1 MRVNLGWVAISMLV
15 GDRVK
20 FLALVF
26 GVAFATLLMAQQIS
40 FCIGLISLSGNP
52 VRDIPEA
59 DLWVMRR
66 GTQSANTPVAMP
78 LSEVSRV
85 KSVPGV
91 SWAVPLIRGAGAV
104 RIANGSSQ
112 PVGLVG
118 VDDATLL
125 GAPQKL
131 FLGRFED
138 LRRPDAVFLNRS
150 GYKLLFPG
158 EPETLGRSFELN
170 DRRAVVTGIVDTLP
184 VFGVSRAVVF
194 TRYSNALRYTPSGRN
209 GLSFVLVKAA
219 EGQDM
224 QALAQRIETDT
235 GLTATSRSDFVRKSI
250 DYTVATSGI
259 VYSFAVVVI
268 LGAIV
273 GAVIVALTLSLFV
286 RDNLRQLGVLKAMGV
301 RNSML
306 VRMVLM
312 QAQLAALV
320 GFGLGIGAA
329 AWVLQ
334 ALAGAAADFSTFY
347 LPWQVMVGVGITVL
361 MITFLASLASVRKVV
376 VTDAAMVFRG

>member
-1 MRVNLGWVAISMLV
+1 MRAKLGWVAISMLV

-20 FLALVF
+20 FFSLIF
-26 GVAFATLLMAQQIS
+26 GVAFATLLMAQQVS
-40 FCIGLISLSGNP
+40 FCIGLISLSGNS

-66 GTQSANTPVAMP
+66 GTQSVNTPVAMP

-85 KSVPGV
+85 KSVAGV
-91 SWAVPLIRGAGAV
+91 AWAVPLLRGAGAV
-104 RIANGSSQ
+104 RIADGSSQ

-125 GAPQKL
+125 GAPQKF

-138 LRRPDAVFLNRS
+138 LRGPDAVFLNRS

-158 EPETLGRSFELN
+158 EPEALGRTFELN
-170 DRRAVVTGIVDTLP
+170 DRRAVVAGIVDTLP
-184 VFGVSRAVVF
+184 VFGVSRAIVF
-194 TRYSNALRYTPSGRN
+194 TRYANALRYAPSGRN
-209 GLSFVLVKAA
+209 ALSFILVKGA
-219 EGQDM
+219 EGQD
-224 QALAQRIETDT
+224 LAELARRIDTST
-235 GLTATSRSDFVRKSI
+235 GLKATSRLAFVRQSI
-250 DYTVATSGI
+250 DYTIATSGI

-286 RDNLRQLGVLKAMGV
+286 RDNLRQLGALKAIGV
-301 RNSML
+301 RSSVL

-312 QAQLAALV
+312 QALLAALI

-347 LPWQVMVGVGITVL
+347 LPWQVMVGVGAAVL
-361 MITFLASLASVRKVV
+361 VMTLGASLASVRKVV
-376 VTDAAMVFRG
+376 VTDAAVVFRG

>member
-1 MRVNLGWVAISMLV
+1 MSARLGWVAISMLV

-20 FLALVF
+20 FFSLIF
-26 GVAFATLLMAQQIS
+26 GVAFATLLMAQQVS
-40 FCIGLISLSGNP
+40 FCIGLISLSGNS

-66 GTQSANTPVAMP
+66 GTQSVNTPVAMP
-78 LSEVSRV
+78 LSELTRV

-91 SWAVPLIRGAGAV
+91 AWAVPLLRGAGAV
-104 RIANGSSQ
+104 RIADGSSQ

-138 LRRPDAVFLNRS
+138 LRRPDAVFINRS
-150 GYKLLFPG
+150 GYALLFPG
-158 EPETLGRSFELN
+158 EPEALGRSFELN
-170 DRRAVVTGIVDTLP
+170 DRRAVVAGVVDTLP
-184 VFGVSRAVVF
+184 VFGVSRAIVF
-194 TRYSNALRYTPSGRN
+194 TRYANALRYAPSGRN
-209 GLSFVLVKAA
+209 ALSFILVKGAD
-219 EGQDM
+219 GQDM
-224 QALAQRIETDT
+224 AALARRIDADT
-235 GLTATSRSDFVRKSI
+235 GLNATSRSAFVRQSI

-286 RDNLRQLGVLKAMGV
+286 RDNLRQLGALKAIGV
-301 RNSML
+301 RSSVL

-312 QAQLAALV
+312 QALLAALV

-334 ALAGAAADFSTFY
+334 ILASKAADFSTFY
-347 LPWQVMVGVGITVL
+347 LPWQVIASVGMTVL
-361 MITFLASLASVRKVV
+361 VITLIASLASVRKVV
-376 VTDAAMVFRG
+376 VTDAAIVFRG

>member
-1 MRVNLGWVAISMLV
+1 MRANLGWVAISMLV

-20 FLALVF
+20 FFSLIF

-40 FCIGLISLSGNP
+40 FCIGLISLSGNA

-66 GTQSANTPVAMP
+66 GTQSVNTPVAMP

-85 KSVPGV
+85 KSVSGV
-91 SWAVPLIRGAGAV
+91 AWAVPLLRGAGAV
-104 RIANGSSQ
+104 RIADGSSQ

-125 GAPQKL
+125 GAPQKF

-138 LRRPDAVFLNRS
+138 LRGPDAVFLNRS

-158 EPETLGRSFELN
+158 EPEALGRSFELN
-170 DRRAVVTGIVDTLP
+170 DRRAVVAGIVDTLP

-194 TRYSNALRYTPSGRN
+194 TRYANALRYAPSGRN
-209 GLSFVLVKAA
+209 ALSFILVKAA
-219 EGQDM
+219 AGQDM
-224 QALAQRIETDT
+224 AELAQRIDANT
-235 GLTATSRSDFVRKSI
+235 GLKATTRSAFVRQSI
-250 DYTVATSGI
+250 DYTIATSGI

-286 RDNLRQLGVLKAMGV
+286 RDNLRQLGALKAIGV
-301 RNSML
+301 RSSVL
-306 VRMVLM
+306 VQMVLM
-312 QAQLAALV
+312 QALLAALI
-320 GFGLGIGAA
+320 GFGLGIGAT

-347 LPWQVMVGVGITVL
+347 LPWQVMVGVGAAVL
-361 MITFLASLASVRKVV
+361 VMTLGASLASVRKVV
-376 VTDAAMVFRG
+376 VTDAAVVFRG

>member
-1 MRVNLGWVAISMLV
+1 MLV

-20 FLALVF
+20 FFSLIF

-40 FCIGLISLSGNP
+40 FCIGLISLSGNA
-52 VRDIPEA
+52 VRDVPEA

-66 GTQSANTPVAMP
+66 GTQSVNTPVAMP
-78 LSEVSRV
+78 LSELSRV

-91 SWAVPLIRGAGAV
+91 AWAVPLLRGAGAV
-104 RIANGSSQ
+104 RIADGSSQ

-138 LRRPDAVFLNRS
+138 LRRPDAVFVNRS
-150 GYKLLFPG
+150 GYEVLFPG
-158 EPETLGRSFELN
+158 EPEALGRIFELN
-170 DRRAVVTGIVDTLP
+170 DRRAVVAGIVDTLP
-184 VFGVSRAVVF
+184 VFGNGRAIVF
-194 TRYSNALRYTPSGRN
+194 TRYANALRYVPSGRN
-209 GLSFVLVKAA
+209 TLSFILVKAA
-219 EGQDM
+219 DSRDM
-224 QALAQRIETDT
+224 AELAQRIEADT
-235 GLTATSRSDFVRKSI
+235 GLKATSRSAFVRQSI
-250 DYTVATSGI
+250 DETIADGGI

-286 RDNLRQLGVLKAMGV
+286 RDNLRQLGALKAIGV
-301 RNSML
+301 RSSVL
-306 VRMVLM
+306 VRMVLQ
-312 QAQLAALV
+312 QAMLAALV

-334 ALAGAAADFSTFY
+334 TLASKVADFSTFY
-347 LPWQVMVGVGITVL
+347 LPWQVMLGVAAAVL
-361 MITFLASLASVRKVV
+361 VMTFGASLASVRKVV
-376 VTDAAMVFRG
+376 VTDAAVVFRG